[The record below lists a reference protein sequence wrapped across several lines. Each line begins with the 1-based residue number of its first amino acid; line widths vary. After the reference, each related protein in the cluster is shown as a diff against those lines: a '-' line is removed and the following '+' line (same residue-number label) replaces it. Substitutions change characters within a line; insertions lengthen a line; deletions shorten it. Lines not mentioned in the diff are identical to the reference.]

1 MALTSFTFLT
11 ELLIGFQKSWP
22 VFLNQPTKN
31 NKTKLNQ
38 LKLQLLLILE
48 QRRGYGFQAPFAVE
62 NLRITL

>member
-31 NKTKLNQ
+31 NNKIEPTQ
-38 LKLQLLLILE
+38 VTTLLILE

-62 NLRITL
+62 NLHITL